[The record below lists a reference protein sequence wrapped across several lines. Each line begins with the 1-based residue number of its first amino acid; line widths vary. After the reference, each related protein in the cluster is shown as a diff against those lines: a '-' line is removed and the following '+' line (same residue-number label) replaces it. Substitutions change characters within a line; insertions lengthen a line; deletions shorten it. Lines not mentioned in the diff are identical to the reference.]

1 MHDTSAPNPED
12 NSVHAKT
19 TALFFG
25 QAPEN
30 RLTFWREQAEKMP
43 VRAMLL
49 FTLVWLLW
57 TTGYTASVAF
67 QGSTCWPSVCTAP
80 HAAYLVPVFAAL
92 LLPRKLWV
100 IVGIIFIGLFILGLA
115 NSVHVPFH
123 HAATVNLY
131 LILMGIMTFVIGL
144 AAGCLAKQAGNRYGQ
159 RDPRFTPDL
168 VIIGTVF
175 VTTVLVGPVLLLLGD
190 ITANLLA
197 LPVEVISKLGYNM
210 DLTAHV
216 FHRGTRLAIVGQMML
231 VALCLP
237 PTRRDKWLFVAIVP
251 IFLLLYWLQISE
263 HMMYPELEVT
273 VLVLVFASLMP
284 PSVTALSV
292 LLGAI
297 PFAFTTGVFT
307 MPPTLPVPGLAT
319 TETLS
324 SVLIWILAIHTSVRQ
339 IKSDETRRRDQHL
352 RRMEKMQKFADVGR
366 FIIDFKRQEITL
378 DVPAQRIVATPG
390 KVSLI
395 EFLTALR
402 HDSLTRLDLD
412 GPTQFESAVL
422 HLEASDT
429 RPAQDLKVFIWYE
442 TLPGQPMY
450 GHGFLLDV
458 TQEQKR
464 EAQLRFALKK
474 LEEEGHK
481 QERIFSVISHE
492 LRAPVSVMT
501 LLIEKMD
508 RENDWKRSGPAM
520 KQANDQLLETLGNM
534 RLSVDPEQNLPS
546 RKTSVSPVAVLEKIK
561 TLYTQ
566 SAELAGIKLSVS
578 CGPEI
583 PEQIVLDETRV
594 QQILGNLVRNAI
606 LHSEGSTI
614 QLSVQMPQNNTVL
627 PNQNTM
633 IWSVEDNGV
642 GLTSDEAA
650 SLFAPFKRGLGTSVD
665 GSGLGLYIA
674 HSTAGQ
680 LGGVLYV
687 APDQTIGTRFELH
700 LPVEAIKSI
709 R

>member
-1 MHDTSAPNPED
+1 MHDTSALKPED
-12 NSVHAKT
+12 NLVVPKT

-25 QAPEN
+25 QTPEN
-30 RLTFWREQAEKMP
+30 RLACCRERAGKMP
-43 VRAMLL
+43 VRAL
-49 FTLVWLLW
+49 FWFTMVWLLW

-67 QGSTCWPSVCTAP
+67 QGNTCWPSVCTAP

-92 LLPRKLWV
+92 LLPRKQWP
-100 IVGIIFIGLFILGLA
+100 IVGVLFVGLFMLGLA
-115 NSVHVPFH
+115 NSVHVPLH
-123 HAATVNLY
+123 HAKTVNIY
-131 LILMGIMTFVIGL
+131 LILMGGMTFVIGL
-144 AAGCLAKQAGNRYGQ
+144 AAGCMAKQVGNRYGHI
-159 RDPRFTPDL
+159 DPRFTPDL
-168 VIIGTVF
+168 VMIGTVF
-175 VTTVLVGPVLLLLGD
+175 ATTVLAGPVFLLLGD
-190 ITANLLA
+190 ITAKLLT
-197 LPVEVISKLGYNM
+197 LPVDVISKLGYGM

-216 FHRGTRLAIVGQMML
+216 FHRSTRLAIVGQMML
-231 VALCLP
+231 VVLCLP
-237 PTRRDKWLFVAIVP
+237 PTQRDKWLFAAIVP
-251 IFLLLYWLQISE
+251 VFLLLYWLQISE

-324 SVLIWILAIHTSVRQ
+324 TILIWILAIHTSVRQ
-339 IKSDETRRRDQHL
+339 IKADETRRRDQHM
-352 RRMEKMQKFADVGR
+352 RRMEKMQKLADVGR
-366 FIIDFKRQEITL
+366 FIIDFERHEITL
-378 DVPAQRIVATPG
+378 DGPAQRIVTTPG
-390 KVSLI
+390 NGSLVD
-395 EFLTALR
+395 FLTALHR
-402 HDSLTRLDLD
+402 DSLARLDMD

-422 HLEASDT
+422 RLAASET
-429 RPAQDLKVFIWYE
+429 RAAQDLKVFVWYE
-442 TLPGQPMY
+442 SLPGQPMF

-458 TQEQKR
+458 THELKR

-520 KQANDQLLETLGNM
+520 KQANEQLLETLGNM

-566 SAELAGIKLSVS
+566 SAELAGINLSVS
-578 CGPEI
+578 CGPAV
-583 PEQIVLDETRV
+583 PDQIALDETRV

-606 LHSEGSTI
+606 LHSEGSAI
-614 QLSVQMPQNNTVL
+614 QLSVQMSQNDTIL
-627 PNQNTM
+627 PDQDSM
-633 IWSVEDNGV
+633 IWAVEDNGI
-642 GLTSDEAA
+642 GLTADEAA

-687 APDQTIGTRFELH
+687 APNQTIGTRFELH
-700 LPVEAIKSI
+700 LPTEAAKSI